1 MIYLIFSWLNQFLLV
16 ELIAPFVSR
25 ITKFDLALDFDLIGY
40 KYHALGVGRS
50 PGVEAF
56 SNLRELRCVGLGL
69 LLSSRKVRNS
79 VKSCQVTV
87 S

>member
-1 MIYLIFSWLNQFLLV
+1 MIQNFMV

-25 ITKFDLALDFDLIGY
+25 ITKFDLALDFELIGY

-56 SNLRELRCVGLGL
+56 SNSTTSFPGPFPYLEYGAPRTQDREKALGT
-69 LLSSRKVRNS
+69 R
-79 VKSCQVTV
+79 
-87 S
+87 